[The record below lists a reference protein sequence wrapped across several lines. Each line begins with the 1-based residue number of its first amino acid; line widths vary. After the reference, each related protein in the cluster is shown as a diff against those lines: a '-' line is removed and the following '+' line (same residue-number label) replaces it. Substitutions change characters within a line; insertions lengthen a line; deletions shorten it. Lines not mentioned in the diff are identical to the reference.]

1 MRGRC
6 RNNMSIYNYLG
17 GPLAKKQPLINILKL
32 KQAKVLQE
40 NLVDYVFFMIG
51 YISIS

>member
-1 MRGRC
+1 
-6 RNNMSIYNYLG
+6 MSIYNYLG
-17 GPLAKKQPLINILKL
+17 GPLAKKQFLINTLML
-32 KQAKVLQE
+32 RQVKVLQE